1 MPKTP
6 KDYVKK
12 HLEERGVDW
21 TTLSDAMIDALN
33 GFSKK
38 EYEET
43 KLVDNL
49 GAALTSDPLPP
60 SQKISAV
67 H

>member
-1 MPKTP
+1 
-6 KDYVKK
+6 
-12 HLEERGVDW
+12 
-21 TTLSDAMIDALN
+21 MIDALN
-33 GFSKK
+33 AFSKK

-43 KLVDNL
+43 NLVDNL
-49 GAALTSDPLPP
+49 GAALTGDPLPP